1 MLLTQAHVT
10 TLRGMKQALRIAGLV
25 GAFLGAGCVT
35 PPPVYRP
42 PEGAVAK
49 APATGKF
56 WWGTSTASY
65 QNEDRGEAPGSP
77 GYFQTDWDVYGQE
90 GLAPV
95 RGDDSVF
102 SWSRF
107 DQDLKAL
114 KQLGVT
120 HYRFGVEWARI
131 EPRPGE
137 INEAALARYADMARQ
152 LRAAGIEP
160 VVTLWH
166 FTFPDW
172 LYDTKAKGRSNFLH
186 PDVEEAW
193 RRHVTRVVRAMKP
206 HVRIYVPQNEPNGAL
221 QLGWIAGHWP
231 PGLLLRPL
239 AYKKAMRVAA
249 DMFRDAAGI
258 IRAERPD
265 AVVMGIY
272 SVPDW
277 RRQFVGDPT
286 AFVYNLVQRQNFDH
300 LDMVADSMDII
311 GVNYYYAQDASLL
324 RFLSRGHGEMSSD
337 YTQLGWEIVPEG
349 LYNVLT
355 AVHARYGKPVVISEN
370 GLGTQSERKRI
381 RYLREHIAQMRRAME
396 SGVDVRGYFPW
407 TLVDNY
413 EWKEGWHGQ
422 FGLFSFDPRTK
433 ERILEPTGRWFAAY
447 IKKHPAP

>member
-1 MLLTQAHVT
+1 
-10 TLRGMKQALRIAGLV
+10 
-25 GAFLGAGCVT
+25 
-35 PPPVYRP
+35 
-42 PEGAVAK
+42 
-49 APATGKF
+49 
-56 WWGTSTASY
+56 
-65 QNEDRGEAPGSP
+65 
-77 GYFQTDWDVYGQE
+77 
-90 GLAPV
+90 
-95 RGDDSVF
+95 
-102 SWSRF
+102 
-107 DQDLKAL
+107 
-114 KQLGVT
+114 
-120 HYRFGVEWARI
+120 
-131 EPRPGE
+131 
-137 INEAALARYADMARQ
+137 MARQ

-186 PDVEEAW
+186 PHAPEAW
-193 RRHVTRVVRAMKP
+193 RRHVTRVVRVMKP
-206 HVRIYVPQNEPNGAL
+206 HVRIFVPQNEPNGAL

-239 AYKKAMRVAA
+239 AYKKAMRVSV

-277 RRQFVGDPT
+277 RRRFVGDPT

-300 LDMVADSMDII
+300 LDMVADSMDVI

-355 AVHARYGKPVVISEN
+355 EVHARYGKPVVISEN

-422 FGLFSFDPRTK
+422 FGLFSFNPRTQ